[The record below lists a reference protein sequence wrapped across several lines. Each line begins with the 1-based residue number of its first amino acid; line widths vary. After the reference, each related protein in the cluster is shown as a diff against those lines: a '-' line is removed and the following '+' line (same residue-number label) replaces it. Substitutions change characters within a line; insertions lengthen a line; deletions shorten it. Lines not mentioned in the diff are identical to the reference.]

1 MTASMFNDC
10 DVLIIGGG
18 LAGMS
23 LALQLTQR
31 TADLSIV
38 IAERATYPVPV
49 AAHKVGEST
58 VEIGAHYFAKVLGLE
73 EHLRQDHLCK
83 FGLRFFFGGPN
94 PPMDLAQYDELGAS
108 DFLPVTS
115 YQIDRGI
122 FENHLAQTARE
133 RGITVLDGCTVHSA
147 DCVPGRHRVTLRD
160 ASGERSV
167 KARWLVDASG
177 RKAFLKRQLGLERT
191 TAHKNC
197 SVWLR
202 TSAAL
207 DVDGWGRG
215 DDWHTRC
222 GEHPRRLSTNHM
234 MGPGYWVWVIPLS
247 SGATSVGLVFDPD
260 LVDVR
265 AVNSYDHLLDWLR
278 SNQPLTAAALE
289 DGAGE
294 IMDFHVLRG
303 YPHDCQ
309 RVFSDEQWAMTG
321 EAGVFTDPF
330 YSPGSDFIAMSN
342 TYVARLIQNDLAA
355 NGGVKGAGDA
365 NYFNQAYRLFFSA
378 NLSLFTHQYP
388 GFGDRDLMF
397 AKTTWDY
404 SYYWSVLAKLFF
416 ADKIT
421 DRQFLEQ
428 NQGTLLQALQLN
440 VEVQRCFR
448 EAATRRRQLPAEGLF
463 FDQIRIPR
471 FGELNSQ
478 LLDDAADPAVRL
490 ADNVAQL
497 ETLAGGV
504 QALAAGS
511 PDDRSLR
518 EAIGFPYG

>member
-167 KARWLVDASG
+167 KPAGS
-177 RKAFLKRQLGLERT
+177 
-191 TAHKNC
+191 
-197 SVWLR
+197 
-202 TSAAL
+202 
-207 DVDGWGRG
+207 
-215 DDWHTRC
+215 
-222 GEHPRRLSTNHM
+222 STHR
-234 MGPGYWVWVIPLS
+234 
-247 SGATSVGLVFDPD
+247 D
-260 LVDVR
+260 
-265 AVNSYDHLLDWLR
+265 
-278 SNQPLTAAALE
+278 
-289 DGAGE
+289 
-294 IMDFHVLRG
+294 
-303 YPHDCQ
+303 
-309 RVFSDEQWAMTG
+309 
-321 EAGVFTDPF
+321 
-330 YSPGSDFIAMSN
+330 
-342 TYVARLIQNDLAA
+342 ARL
-355 NGGVKGAGDA
+355 
-365 NYFNQAYRLFFSA
+365 F
-378 NLSLFTHQYP
+378 
-388 GFGDRDLMF
+388 
-397 AKTTWDY
+397 
-404 SYYWSVLAKLFF
+404 
-416 ADKIT
+416 
-421 DRQFLEQ
+421 
-428 NQGTLLQALQLN
+428 
-440 VEVQRCFR
+440 
-448 EAATRRRQLPAEGLF
+448 
-463 FDQIRIPR
+463 
-471 FGELNSQ
+471 
-478 LLDDAADPAVRL
+478 
-490 ADNVAQL
+490 
-497 ETLAGGV
+497 
-504 QALAAGS
+504 
-511 PDDRSLR
+511 
-518 EAIGFPYG
+518 